1 MFRLPPVL
9 CCWEYSNDMT
19 HRGSTL
25 LPTLLV
31 TAGLS
36 ALTTTAILA
45 VHEQAAELRAHRE
58 ISCARGA
65 ARSIAALWP
74 QALNRLATVEPLAE
88 DTAWRIER
96 AATVGEDPASSPL
109 LGTSE
114 SACILVTRAR
124 CGEARTEHRRR
135 LVDPAVCDR
144 GFP

>member
-1 MFRLPPVL
+1 M
-9 CCWEYSNDMT
+9 S

-45 VHEQAAELRAHRE
+45 VHEQAAELRSHRE

-74 QALNRLATVEPLAE
+74 GALDRLATVAPQAE
-88 DTAWRIER
+88 DAAWRIER
-96 AATVGEDPASSPL
+96 ATAMRENPATSAILGSP
-109 LGTSE
+109 E

-124 CGEARTEHRRR
+124 CGEARREHRHR
-135 LVDPAVCDR
+135 LVDPTVCDR